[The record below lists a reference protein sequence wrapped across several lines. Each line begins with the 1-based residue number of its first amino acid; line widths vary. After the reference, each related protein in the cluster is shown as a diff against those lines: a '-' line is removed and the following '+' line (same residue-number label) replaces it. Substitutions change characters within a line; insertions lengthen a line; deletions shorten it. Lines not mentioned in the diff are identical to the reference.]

1 MQTWRGV
8 LGAGG
13 SLEGRGRIPHV
24 GKSSLSDCKTVY
36 PVEDSNCRG
45 CPGDSDCVTE
55 RGISSSKDSLV
66 GGHGA
71 SVDCLEK
78 R

>member
-1 MQTWRGV
+1 MERRAWSW
-8 LGAGG
+8 G
-13 SLEGRGRIPHV
+13 SLEGRGCIPHV

-36 PVEDSNCRG
+36 PVEDSDCRG
-45 CPGDSDCVTE
+45 RPGNSDCVTE

-71 SVDCLEK
+71 SVDRLGK
-78 R
+78 Q